1 MARAS
6 SLRPDTLMQT
16 LLAIEKLPLQ
26 TGRAIRLQP
35 KGLKRTSTSAQVS
48 SRSDVVDGSPPLPQ
62 VEAA

>member
-1 MARAS
+1 
-6 SLRPDTLMQT
+6 MQT